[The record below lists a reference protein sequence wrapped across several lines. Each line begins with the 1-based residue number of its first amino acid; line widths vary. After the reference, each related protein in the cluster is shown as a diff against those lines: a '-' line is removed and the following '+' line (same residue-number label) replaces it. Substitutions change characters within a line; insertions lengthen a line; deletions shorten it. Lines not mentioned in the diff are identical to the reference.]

1 MHIMN
6 KPDLSNALSEAGG
19 GTRRKPVPS
28 APEPQPPRPKA
39 AAASRRGVLRPIQIN
54 APAEVYKQ
62 IRTMGIEQDKNMH
75 ELLFEALND
84 LFAKYGKPELCPRGG
99 RNS

>member
-1 MHIMN
+1 MN
-6 KPDLSNALSEAGG
+6 KPDLSNVLSEAGG
-19 GTRRKPVPS
+19 GTRRKPVPD
-28 APEPQPPRPKA
+28 APEPQPRPKA
-39 AAASRRGVLRPIQIN
+39 VAASSRGALKPIQIN

-84 LFAKYGKPELCPRGG
+84 LFTKYGKPELCPRGG
-99 RNS
+99 QNS

>member
-1 MHIMN
+1 MN
-6 KPDLSNALSEAGG
+6 KPDLSSALSEAGG
-19 GTRRKPVPS
+19 GTRRKRAV
-28 APEPQPPRPKA
+28 PEPQPQPK
-39 AAASRRGVLRPIQIN
+39 AAASRRSGLKPIQIN

-84 LFAKYGKPELCPRGG
+84 LFAKYGKPELCPHGARVA
-99 RNS
+99 

>member
-1 MHIMN
+1 MN

-19 GTRRKPVPS
+19 GTRRKCA
-28 APEPQPPRPKA
+28 APEPQPRPKA
-39 AAASRRGVLRPIQIN
+39 AVAPSRGALKPIQIN
-54 APAEVYKQ
+54 APSEVYKQ

-75 ELLFEALND
+75 ELFFEALND

-99 RNS
+99 RIA

>member
-1 MHIMN
+1 MN
-6 KPDLSNALSEAGG
+6 KPDPSNALSDAGG
-19 GTRRKPVPS
+19 GTRRKPVPA
-28 APEPQPPRPKA
+28 APEPQPRPK

-54 APAEVYKQ
+54 VPVEVYKQ

-75 ELLFEALND
+75 ELFFEALND

>member
-1 MHIMN
+1 MN
-6 KPDLSNALSEAGG
+6 KPDLSSALSEAGG
-19 GTRRKPVPS
+19 GTRRKPAV
-28 APEPQPPRPKA
+28 PEPQPRPKA
-39 AAASRRGVLRPIQIN
+39 ASRRSGLKPIQIN

-84 LFAKYGKPELCPRGG
+84 LFAKYGKPELCPHGG
-99 RNS
+99 RVA

>member
-1 MHIMN
+1 MN

-19 GTRRKPVPS
+19 GTRRKPVPA
-28 APEPQPPRPKA
+28 APKPQPLPEG
-39 AAASRRGVLRPIQIN
+39 AAASSRGALKPIQIN
-54 APAEVYKQ
+54 TPVEVYKQ

>member
-1 MHIMN
+1 MN

-19 GTRRKPVPS
+19 GTRRKPVPP
-28 APEPQPPRPKA
+28 APEPQPRPKA
-39 AAASRRGVLRPIQIN
+39 TAASSRGALKPIQIN
-54 APAEVYKQ
+54 TPVEVYKQ

>member
-1 MHIMN
+1 MN

-19 GTRRKPVPS
+19 GTRRKRA
-28 APEPQPPRPKA
+28 APELQPRPKA
-39 AAASRRGVLRPIQIN
+39 PAASSRGALKPIQIN

-75 ELLFEALND
+75 ELFFEALND

-99 RNS
+99 RIA